1 MITKWFRIF
10 RMALELSRAI
20 HEATRGECPNENC
33 PLGLNKKKVIEP
45 KLSPDEMIKHHKE
58 LYKRNHPNG

>member
-1 MITKWFRIF
+1 
-10 RMALELSRAI
+10 MALELSKAI

-33 PLGLNKKKVIEP
+33 PLGLNKKKVLKP
-45 KLSPDEMIKHHKE
+45 KLSQDEMIKHHKE